1 MDINGSYAFGAAPAR
16 VWDLLMDPSAIALCI
31 PGCESLE
38 PEGPDRYHA
47 RLTVALA
54 AITGTY
60 EGTVII
66 SDKVEHSSYRLS
78 VEGQGRPGFVKGNAA
93 IVLRPEGSGTIV
105 DVSGTVQTG
114 GPIARM
120 GQRLILGVSK
130 MMQDRF
136 FACLQGKLGS

>member
-1 MDINGSYAFGAAPAR
+1 MDISGSYTFNAPPAR
-16 VWDLLMDPSAIALCI
+16 VWDLLMDPAAIASCI

-66 SDKVEHSSYRLS
+66 SDKVEHGSYRLT
-78 VEGQGRPGFVKGNAA
+78 VEGQGGQDSSKGTPPSRFGPMAQA
-93 IVLRPEGSGTIV
+93 QWWMSPARCRQAVRSPAWDSG
-105 DVSGTVQTG
+105 
-114 GPIARM
+114 
-120 GQRLILGVSK
+120 
-130 MMQDRF
+130 
-136 FACLQGKLGS
+136 

>member
-1 MDINGSYAFGAAPAR
+1 MDINGSYTFGATPAH
-16 VWDLLMDPSAIALCI
+16 VWDLLMDPSAIASCI

-66 SDKVEHSSYRLS
+66 SDRVEHSSYRLS
-78 VEGQGRPGFVKGNAA
+78 VEGQGKPGFVKGNAA
-93 IVLRPEGSGTIV
+93 IVLRGDGSGTVV

-120 GQRLILGVSK
+120 GQRLISGVSK